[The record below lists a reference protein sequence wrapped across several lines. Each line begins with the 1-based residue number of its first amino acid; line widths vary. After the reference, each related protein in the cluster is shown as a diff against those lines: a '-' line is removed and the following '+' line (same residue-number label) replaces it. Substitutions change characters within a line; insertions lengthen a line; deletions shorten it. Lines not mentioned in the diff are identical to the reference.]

1 MSRTGGQII
10 DPSSNNEA
18 EEDMDTTE
26 PPEELIAIIRNP
38 LTVRARSGYDMTN
51 TIRKLLRSNPEAD
64 REMFFKNLKTI
75 LEREEKK
82 IRSDLEASILD
93 IDNPKTA
100 NQKQKRAII
109 RAMTHTLSGWTS
121 KLYYDATDRE
131 AKRKLERLKARKA
144 GAQAQTS
151 TPKKT
156 GRKSP
161 KKNRSKTDGEKLET
175 KKRTRDEVDT
185 NYSTDD
191 DVIPSECDDE
201 AKIMIHSTGAQ

>member
-121 KLYYDATDRE
+121 TGTD
-131 AKRKLERLKARKA
+131 KH
-144 GAQAQTS
+144 
-151 TPKKT
+151 PKEN
-156 GRKSP
+156 G
-161 KKNRSKTDGEKLET
+161 KKES
-175 KKRTRDEVDT
+175 
-185 NYSTDD
+185 
-191 DVIPSECDDE
+191 
-201 AKIMIHSTGAQ
+201 